1 MIHSRRLPATLVV
14 VAAAVLA
21 LVVTGPAGAAAGKR
35 SAAANHARNSCGNGY
50 VGLTFDDGPSATLPQ
65 LLAALQANHLRAT
78 MFDQGNNALA
88 RPEYVRDELRAG
100 MWVGNHTFTHPHLPQ
115 IGEPQAFE
123 EIASTQ
129 WVLTDITHRV
139 PTLFR
144 PPYGETSDQV
154 RADEQRL
161 RLLEVLWTVDS
172 RDWAGASPDQI
183 VAAAATLRPGG
194 IILMHDWPPN
204 TIQAI
209 PGIAQVL
216 ADKQLCP
223 GRIAYTAQDIPYGST
238 TFHAV
243 AVKPTGSAR
252 GRRSYRLPARSPP
265 QTAGTAGGWT
275 VSTVPAPAAP
285 IGAAPPPAS

>member
-1 MIHSRRLPATLVV
+1 MIGKSRWHQ
-14 VAAAVLA
+14 AAAGLAASTVAVLA
-21 LVVTGPAGAAAGKR
+21 LSVSTGAA
-35 SAAANHARNSCGNGY
+35 SPDPARTGHGGGPCRNGY

-65 LLAALQANHLRAT
+65 LLDALRASHLRAT
-78 MFDQGNNALA
+78 MFNQGNNALA
-88 RPEYVRDELRAG
+88 RPAFVRDELRAG

-129 WVLTDITHRV
+129 WVLADIAHRA

-172 RDWAGASPDQI
+172 RDWAGATPDEIAQ
-183 VAAAATLRPGG
+183 AASTLQPGG
-194 IILMHDWPPN
+194 IILMHDWPPA

-216 ADKQLCP
+216 RDKGLCA
-223 GRIAYTAQDIPYGST
+223 GRIVYTPRDIPALGT
-238 TFHAV
+238 TFHAI
-243 AVKPTGSAR
+243 AVRP
-252 GRRSYRLPARSPP
+252 
-265 QTAGTAGGWT
+265 
-275 VSTVPAPAAP
+275 
-285 IGAAPPPAS
+285 

>member
-1 MIHSRRLPATLVV
+1 MARRAASARHREGVIMLDTNRLRAAL
-14 VAAAVLA
+14 VAAAAAALA
-21 LVVTGPAGAAAGKR
+21 LAVTAPAGAASSR
-35 SAAANHARNSCGNGY
+35 HSAAVKHTHNSCRNGY

-65 LLAALQANHLRAT
+65 LLQALQANHLRAT
-78 MFDQGNNALA
+78 MFNQGNNALA
-88 RPEYVRDELRAG
+88 RPDYVRDELRAG

-194 IILMHDWPPN
+194 IILMHDWPPA

-209 PGIAQVL
+209 PGIARVL
-216 ADKQLCP
+216 ADKQLCA
-223 GRIAYTAQDIPYGST
+223 GRITYTPEDIPALGT

-243 AVKPTGSAR
+243 ATRP
-252 GRRSYRLPARSPP
+252 
-265 QTAGTAGGWT
+265 
-275 VSTVPAPAAP
+275 
-285 IGAAPPPAS
+285 

>member
-1 MIHSRRLPATLVV
+1 MLSTHRLSTALV
-14 VAAAVLA
+14 AAIAAVLA
-21 LVVTGPAGAAAGKR
+21 LAVATPAGAAASR
-35 SAAANHARNSCGNGY
+35 RAAAAHHGHNRCSNGY

-65 LLAALQANHLRAT
+65 LLQALQANHLRAT
-78 MFDQGNNALA
+78 MFNQGNNALA
-88 RPEYVRDELRAG
+88 RPDYVRDELRAG

-172 RDWAGASPDQI
+172 RDWAGASPDAI
-183 VAAAATLRPGG
+183 VAAVGRLQPGG
-194 IILMHDWPPN
+194 IILMHDWPPA

-209 PGIAQVL
+209 PRIAQVL

-223 GRIAYTAQDIPYGST
+223 GRIAYTPQDIPYGST

-243 AVKPTGSAR
+243 AVKPTG
-252 GRRSYRLPARSPP
+252 GWEARS
-265 QTAGTAGGWT
+265 
-275 VSTVPAPAAP
+275 
-285 IGAAPPPAS
+285 